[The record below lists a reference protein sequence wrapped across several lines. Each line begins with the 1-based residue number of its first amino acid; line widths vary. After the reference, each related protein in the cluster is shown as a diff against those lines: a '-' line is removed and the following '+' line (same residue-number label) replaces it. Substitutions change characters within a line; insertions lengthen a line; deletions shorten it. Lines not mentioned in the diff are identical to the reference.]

1 VAPGSTPKSEACR
14 ERRRHDLSALP
25 ATRSPTVGAAGVVAL
40 CFAVNMIDGM
50 DVTILSYVA
59 PALQQSWSIDADT
72 MGAVFSAGLL
82 GMALGGVLVAPLADR
97 LGRRPLILTAL
108 MLMSGGMLAS
118 GFVASVGELVAARIA
133 VGVGIG
139 TVLAAMAA
147 LAAEVAPPRQQNL
160 AVGLVQAGYPL
171 AAVFTGLAVARLL
184 PSTGW
189 QPLLLYPGILTFVM
203 LPLAALVLPESRV
216 LAAGIRRPLPIA
228 ALFADELLSRTLLLF
243 TAIFMGLMVLYI
255 IVSWITNLAIAAGLS
270 TQNGIYAGA
279 LYNLGAF
286 LGTVAMSLLA
296 VRVAL
301 TRLVPAL
308 FVAAIVALLVF
319 GAIAMPVGATLAVAF
334 VIGVTLQGGYN
345 GVCDG
350 IVNATPLGMAKSPG
364 TALPTRLVEPR
375 HWVADIV
382 YFPLETEL
390 LRAAAAKG
398 CRVLDG
404 SAMAVG
410 QAAAAF
416 EIFTARRADRVRMLE
431 IFHAFPAPR
440 G

>member
-1 VAPGSTPKSEACR
+1 MV
-14 ERRRHDLSALP
+14 
-25 ATRSPTVGAAGVVAL
+25 
-40 CFAVNMIDGM
+40 DGM
-50 DVTILSYVA
+50 DVTIVSYVA
-59 PALQQSWSIDADT
+59 PALQQSWAIDADT

-108 MLMSGGMLAS
+108 VLMSGGMLAS
-118 GFVASVGELVAARIA
+118 GFVTSVSQLIGARIA
-133 VGVGIG
+133 VGIGIG

-147 LAAEVAPPRQQNL
+147 LAAEAASPRQQNL
-160 AVGLVQAGYPL
+160 AVGMVQAGYPL

-189 QPLLLYPGILTFVM
+189 QPLLLYAGLVTVVM
-203 LPLAALVLPESRV
+203 LPLAALALPESRV
-216 LAAGIRRPLPIA
+216 LPAGVRRTLPIC
-228 ALFADELLSRTLLLF
+228 ALFADGLLRKTLLLF

-308 FVAAIVALLVF
+308 FAGAIVALLVF
-319 GAIAMPVGATLAVAF
+319 GTITMPVGATLGVAF
-334 VIGVTLQGGYN
+334 LIGVTLQGGYN
-345 GVCDG
+345 GIWPLAATIYPPDRRATG
-350 IVNATPLGMAKSPG
+350 IGWAVGIGRSGAVVGPAVAGALLASGTPLS
-364 TALPTRLVEPR
+364 
-375 HWVADIV
+375 
-382 YFPLETEL
+382 
-390 LRAAAAKG
+390 
-398 CRVLDG
+398 VLF
-404 SAMAVG
+404 
-410 QAAAAF
+410 AAF
-416 EIFTARRADRVRMLE
+416 CVPLGVAAVAVWLIGRRA
-431 IFHAFPAPR
+431 
-440 G
+440 